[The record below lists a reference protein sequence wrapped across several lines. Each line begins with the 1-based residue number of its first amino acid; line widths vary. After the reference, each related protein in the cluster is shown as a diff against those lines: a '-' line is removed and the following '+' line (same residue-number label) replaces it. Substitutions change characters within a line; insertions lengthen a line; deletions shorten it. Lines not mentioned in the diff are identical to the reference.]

1 VRNRQDEAGRR
12 GQLVRESARLFREKG
27 YEGTS
32 VRDIAAATGLQ
43 SGSWVYHFKTKQD
56 ILAAV
61 MEEGLE
67 QALGRIEGIALAAL
81 PPREQFRALVRTHL
95 DTILGPGQDFIP
107 VLLYEW
113 RSLEA
118 AARPR
123 VVALQ
128 KRYEAVWDQ
137 VVARLHRS
145 GDWALPTRVDRLLM
159 FGALNWIAHWYRPGG
174 RLGVADLAEEALQFF
189 LRTDESRGRSRAG
202 PKGAADTRHAKPGAR
217 STSRSRLRTDKRA

>member
-1 VRNRQDEAGRR
+1 VSSRADDAGRR

-27 YEGTS
+27 YDATS

-61 MEEGLE
+61 MEEGLQ
-67 QALGRIEGIALAAL
+67 QALERIEAIARERLS
-81 PPREQFRALVRTHL
+81 PREHFRALLQAHL
-95 DTILGPGQDFIP
+95 DTLLGPGQDFIP

-113 RSLEA
+113 RSLDA
-118 AARPR
+118 AGRPR
-123 VVALQ
+123 IIELQ
-128 KRYEAVWDQ
+128 RRYEAVWDDVIRELQ
-137 VVARLHRS
+137 RS

-174 RLGVADLAEEALQFF
+174 PLDVAELAADAEQFF
-189 LRTDESRGRSRAG
+189 LRTEARRRGFTRPAASRNVAGKSQPRGWGGRDR
-202 PKGAADTRHAKPGAR
+202 R
-217 STSRSRLRTDKRA
+217 DK

>member
-1 VRNRQDEAGRR
+1 VSSRPDDAGRR

-27 YEGTS
+27 YDATS

-67 QALGRIEGIALAAL
+67 QALERIEAIAREGLS
-81 PPREQFRALVRTHL
+81 PRDHFRALLGTHL
-95 DTILGPGQDFIP
+95 DTLLEPGQDFIP

-113 RSLEA
+113 RSLEPHG
-118 AARPR
+118 RPR
-123 VVALQ
+123 VVELQ
-128 KRYEAVWDQ
+128 HRYEAVWDD
-137 VVARLHRS
+137 VIRRLQRS
-145 GDWALPTRVDRLLM
+145 GEWALPTRVDRLLM

-174 RLGVADLAEEALQFF
+174 PLDAAQLAAEAERFI
-189 LRTDESRGRSRAG
+189 LRTTPRPGTARPRGKSRPGLYSRRRV
-202 PKGAADTRHAKPGAR
+202 K
-217 STSRSRLRTDKRA
+217 